1 MPNSA
6 PLNQIYLDYNAT
18 TPCDPRV
25 VEAMLPFFTTAFG
38 NAASHSHAYG
48 WHAREAVQ
56 IAREKVAAAIAA
68 TERELIFTS
77 GATESVN
84 LAIKG
89 VWENYS
95 RKGNHIITTAV
106 EHHAVLDTCAWIEKR
121 GGEVTYLPVNDRGR
135 IDPEAVRA
143 AIRPTTILLA
153 VMHANNETGTL
164 MPINDLGKIAKEKGV
179 IFFCDASQSVGKV
192 PVNVEEDGIDLLAC
206 SAHKFYGPK
215 GVGAL
220 FIRRRDPRVSLAA
233 QLHGGGHERGIRSG
247 TLNVPGIVGMG
258 RAAELSTEL
267 MAEESVQLKNL
278 LSPIEQSLLALPGV
292 YLNTD
297 PDFRLPHTGNYSF
310 DGISGDALM
319 RSLAKTLAVSSG
331 SACTSAVPEPSY
343 VLKAL
348 GRNDELASAAIR
360 IALGRFTTAEEVE
373 SAAAIIVEQVK
384 KLRDQSFSI

>member
-164 MPINDLGKIAKEKGV
+164 MPINDLGKIAKRKRCHFLLRC
-179 IFFCDASQSVGKV
+179 IAVG
-192 PVNVEEDGIDLLAC
+192 
-206 SAHKFYGPK
+206 
-215 GVGAL
+215 
-220 FIRRRDPRVSLAA
+220 R
-233 QLHGGGHERGIRSG
+233 
-247 TLNVPGIVGMG
+247 
-258 RAAELSTEL
+258 
-267 MAEESVQLKNL
+267 
-278 LSPIEQSLLALPGV
+278 
-292 YLNTD
+292 
-297 PDFRLPHTGNYSF
+297 
-310 DGISGDALM
+310 
-319 RSLAKTLAVSSG
+319 
-331 SACTSAVPEPSY
+331 
-343 VLKAL
+343 
-348 GRNDELASAAIR
+348 
-360 IALGRFTTAEEVE
+360 
-373 SAAAIIVEQVK
+373 
-384 KLRDQSFSI
+384 

>member
-1 MPNSA
+1 MLKQP
-6 PLNQIYLDYNAT
+6 IYLDNNAT
-18 TPCDPRV
+18 TPCDPQV

-56 IAREKVAAAIAA
+56 IAREQVAAAIGT

-77 GATESVN
+77 GATEAVN

-95 RKGNHIITTAV
+95 RKGNHIITTVV

-121 GGEVTYLPVNDRGR
+121 GGEVTYLPVNDRGWVEP
-135 IDPEAVRA
+135 DALRA
-143 AIRPTTILLA
+143 AIKPSTILIA

-164 MPINDLGKIAKEKGV
+164 MPVSEIGRIAKENGI
-179 IFFCDASQSVGKV
+179 IFFCDASQSVGKTH
-192 PVNVEEDGIDLLAC
+192 VNVVEDGIDLLAC

-220 FIRRRDPRVSLAA
+220 YVRRRDPRVNLAA
-233 QLHGGGHERGIRSG
+233 QLHGGGHERGQRSG

-258 RAAELSTEL
+258 LAAELAISLMETE
-267 MAEESVQLKNL
+267 AIRLKGLLGEMETAL
-278 LSPIEQSLLALPGV
+278 LSLPGV
-292 YLNTD
+292 VLNTD
-297 PDFRLPHTGNYSF
+297 PDHRLPHTGNYSF
-310 DGISGDALM
+310 DGISGDALL
-319 RSLAKTLAVSSG
+319 RSLVKTLAVSSG

-348 GRNDELASAAIR
+348 GRSDEMASAAIR
-360 IALGRFTTAEEVE
+360 IALGRFTTAGEVKQATE
-373 SAAAIIVEQVK
+373 IIVEK
-384 KLRDQSFSI
+384 IKILRG